1 MVAFALALFLIG
13 THYCLVGG
21 VASRFGARISCMA
34 QSSAGSCHSAPG
46 ASHCGHAAPG
56 RPAPAR
62 SASPPCCVALAPVVA
77 TSLVDVPAG
86 AMAPALSASPAAEET
101 APPPATWLGYRIIRD
116 TGPPPLHP
124 RAPLSPRAPPLA

>member
-1 MVAFALALFLIG
+1 
-13 THYCLVGG
+13 
-21 VASRFGARISCMA
+21 
-34 QSSAGSCHSAPG
+34 
-46 ASHCGHAAPG
+46 
-56 RPAPAR
+56 
-62 SASPPCCVALAPVVA
+62 VALAPVVA

-101 APPPATWLGYRIIRD
+101 AAPPATWLGYRTIRD